1 VGLIDINSL
10 GAFDRRGIKLKLT
23 KWISATVA
31 SALVAASFSFTTA
44 AHAQETKSIADET
57 IYDLLVD
64 RYFNATNE
72 NDYNTDPKD
81 ITQFAGGDFR
91 GLIDKFSLITDMG
104 YSIASIGSVF
114 KTEKYDGSMATSY
127 SEIEPHFGTAEELTN
142 VINTYRQ
149 SNVKVMI
156 DFPLSNVS
164 ANHEWAQDSSKA
176 DWIAGSS
183 EGKVQWDLQNEEV
196 QQALREALVKFISA
210 YEFGGVRLTNLGN
223 ADTEFVNELIA
234 SIKEVNK
241 DIYVITNEESDANF
255 DANYYSE
262 TTEAFRNVYKNVD
275 VDSSD
280 LLTNIEPFA
289 KKEQAPTQLMLDNLL
304 TDRFIYTVEA
314 YPPTRTK
321 LGIVATLLLPGVP
334 VTQYGTELIMNGQ
347 AGPEAHQLYNFKTD
361 EEMIEFIGDV
371 QTLRSQSA
379 TLRKGDYKLL
389 KNENGFLA
397 FERYSDDE
405 RWIIV
410 INNTGKTTRFDISEE
425 EIGSGKELRAM
436 LDSDTIR
443 VNKNGDYPIVLDR
456 EVVEI
461 YQVTEEKGINK
472 GYLAALAVVY
482 ILFIAF
488 IVAIIK
494 RGKKRKSK
502 QQ

>member
-1 VGLIDINSL
+1 M
-10 GAFDRRGIKLKLT
+10 KLT

-31 SALVAASFSFTTA
+31 SALVAASFSFATA
-44 AHAQETKSIADET
+44 ANAQETRTIADET

-64 RYFNATNE
+64 RYFNGTNE
-72 NDYNTDPKD
+72 NDYNADPED

-91 GLIDKFSLITDMG
+91 GLIDKFSLIQDMG

-114 KTEKYDGSMATSY
+114 ETEKYDGSMVTSY
-127 SEIEPHFGTAEELTN
+127 TEIEPHFGTAEELTN
-142 VINTYRQ
+142 VINTYKQ
-149 SNVKVMI
+149 SNVKVMV

-164 ANHEWAQDSSKA
+164 ANHEWAQDPAKA
-176 DWIAGSS
+176 EWIMSNS
-183 EGKVQWDLQNEEV
+183 EGKVQWDLENKEV
-196 QQALREALVKFISA
+196 QQALLDAVVNFVSA
-210 YEFGGVRLTNLGN
+210 YEFGGIRLTNLGN
-223 ADTEFVNELIA
+223 ADPDFINNVVS
-234 SIKEVNK
+234 SIKEVNQG
-241 DIYVITNEESDANF
+241 IYVIANEESDANF
-255 DANYYSE
+255 DANYISQ

-280 LLTNIEPFA
+280 LLTNIEPYV

-304 TDRFIYTVEA
+304 TNRFIYTVEA

-334 VTQYGTELIMNGQ
+334 VTQYGTELIMNGE
-347 AGPEAHQLYNFKTD
+347 AGAEAHQLYNFKTD

-371 QTLRSQSA
+371 QTLRTQSE
-379 TLRKGDYKLL
+379 TLRNGNFKLL
-389 KNENGFLA
+389 KNENGFLV
-397 FERYSDDE
+397 FERYSDAE
-405 RWIIV
+405 RWIVV
-410 INNTGKTTRFDISEE
+410 INNTGKTTRVDISEE
-425 EIGSGKELRAM
+425 EIGSDKELLAM

-443 VNKNGDYPIVLDR
+443 VNKDGNYPLVLDR

-461 YQVTEEKGINK
+461 FQIKEGKGINI

-494 RGKKRKSK
+494 RGKKRKFE
-502 QQ
+502 Q